1 MSNRIVID
9 DGRKEFV
16 IENKLGEELGRF
28 SLNPSDTNIV
38 KRYDEVAEDFARLD
52 NILNQE
58 DTTKGWSEAEDFIK
72 EKLDYILGYN
82 VSDDFFKIMGAFTPL
97 ASGKFFAEEVIDA
110 IGRVISSETG
120 ARVKKLTANLS
131 KYTSKYTGKKHG

>member
-58 DTTKGWSEAEDFIK
+58 DTTKGWREAEDFIK
-72 EKLDYILGYN
+72 EKLDYILGYS
-82 VSDDFFKIMGAFTPL
+82 VSDDFFKIMGAFSPL
-97 ASGKFFAEEVIDA
+97 ASGKFYVEEVFDA

-131 KYTSKYTGKKHG
+131 KYTSKYTGKKNG

>member
-1 MSNRIVID
+1 MSNKFVID

-16 IENKLGEELGRF
+16 IENKLGEELFRF
-28 SLNPSDTNIV
+28 SLNPSDTNII

-58 DTTKGWSEAEDFIK
+58 DTAKGWLEGEEFVI
-72 EKLDYILGYN
+72 EKLDYILGYK
-82 VSDDFFKIMGAFTPL
+82 VAEKFFKVMGAFSLL
-97 ASGKFFAEEVIDA
+97 ASGKFYIEEVFDA